1 MRETVLVTGGAGFI
15 GSHIVD
21 QLIEAG
27 HPVLVLDNLHT
38 GKRENVHPEARF
50 FEVDLRDAGAVEAVV
65 ARERP
70 AIISHQAALANVR
83 ESLVDPV
90 GYVDNN
96 ISGTLNLLEAAR
108 KHAVRRIL
116 FASTGGAI
124 YGEVEQPPAT
134 EAHPAHPLDPYGA
147 SKLACE
153 HYLFLYRHNYGLD
166 YVSLR
171 YPNVYGPR
179 QDPHGEAGVVAI
191 FTNRMLQGEQAII
204 NGDGTQQRDFAYV
217 ADVARANVLAAECGS
232 GIYNIGTGVGT
243 DINMLFEVMAQVT
256 GYDLP
261 PVHGPAKLGEV
272 KRSIL
277 DASRAQ
283 VELGWQPAVALKQ
296 GLASTAA
303 FFRR

>member
-27 HPVLVLDNLHT
+27 YPVLVLDNLHT
-38 GKRENVHPEARF
+38 GKRENVHPQARF
-50 FEVDLRDAGAVEAVV
+50 FEVDLRDAGAVEEVV
-65 ARERP
+65 ASERP
-70 AIISHQAALANVR
+70 AIVSHQAALANVR
-83 ESLVDPV
+83 ESLTDPV

-108 KHAVRRIL
+108 KHGVRRVL

-153 HYLFLYRHNYGLD
+153 HYLFLYRHNYGLH

-204 NGDGTQQRDFAYV
+204 NGDGKQRRDFSYV
-217 ADVARANVLAAECGS
+217 ADVARANVLAAERGS

-243 DINMLFEVMAQVT
+243 DINTLFATMAQVT

-272 KRSIL
+272 KTSIL
-277 DASRAQ
+277 DAGLAQ
-283 VELGWQPAVALKQ
+283 VELGWQPAVALKD
-296 GLASTAA
+296 GLDRTAEY
-303 FFRR
+303 FRR

>member
-1 MRETVLVTGGAGFI
+1 MHHTVLVTGGAGFI

-27 HPVLVLDNLHT
+27 YPVLVIDNLHT
-38 GKRENVHPEARF
+38 GKRENLHPEARF
-50 FEVDLRDAGAVEAVV
+50 FEVDLRDAGAVEEVV

-83 ESLVDPV
+83 ESLIDPV

-108 KHAVRRIL
+108 KHGVRRIL

-134 EAHPAHPLDPYGA
+134 ETHPAHPLDPYGA

-191 FTNRMLQGEQAII
+191 FTDRMLQGEQVII
-204 NGDGTQQRDFAYV
+204 NGDGTQQRDFTYV
-217 ADVARANVLAAECGS
+217 ADVARANVLAAERGS

-243 DINMLFEVMAQVT
+243 NINMLFEVMAQVT
-256 GYDLP
+256 GYELH

-272 KRSIL
+272 RTSIL
-277 DASRAQ
+277 DASLAQ
-283 VELGWQPAVALKQ
+283 VELGWQPTVALKE
-296 GLASTAA
+296 GLARTAKY
-303 FFRR
+303 FRR